1 MKDTDFYRQVLGL
14 KEPWEVQ
21 EVELSVE
28 SKKVTVSVGYR
39 EGTLWACPESQ
50 ERLPCHDHVERRWR
64 HLDTC
69 GFETILRARVPRVRG
84 SDGKVWTVPV
94 PWAEKGSR
102 FTLLFERFVVSVLLA
117 CQNITAASGLVDL
130 SWDQLHRIMERA
142 VERGMER
149 RDLEVLRHL
158 GLDEKSFAKG
168 QSYVSVMTDLDAG
181 RVLEV
186 MDGRDMSAGEMLLA
200 TLPDEVKEQIEAV
213 CIDMS
218 GANRGAIEKELPGAE
233 IVHDRFHIS
242 AHLNDS
248 VAKVHR
254 EENVRLQKQGDQRLK
269 GTQRLFGFDPAHFND
284 DQALRFKE
292 CRDADLKTARAWAIK
307 EMFRRFWDYS
317 YEGSAR
323 KFFKEWFGWAS
334 RSQLSPIIKV
344 AKMIKNHFEN
354 IITYLRHP
362 ITNAVT
368 EGLNSKI
375 QSIKASARG
384 FRSFFNYRTRILFFC
399 GKLDLFPL

>member
-1 MKDTDFYRQVLGL
+1 MKDTEFYQQILGL
-14 KEPWEVQ
+14 RSPWEVQ
-21 EVELSVE
+21 NVELTVE
-28 SKKVTVSVGYR
+28 GKRVVVRVGY
-39 EGTLWACPESQ
+39 EAGTLWGCPESG

-69 GFETILRARVPRVRG
+69 GFETILEARVPRVRG

-102 FTLLFERFVVSVLLA
+102 FTLLFESFVVRVLLA
-117 CQNITAASGLVDL
+117 SRSLSAASHLLGL

-142 VERGMER
+142 VERGLAS
-149 RDLEVLRHL
+149 RDLEELRYL

-168 QSYVSVMTDLDAG
+168 QSYVSVMTDLEEG

-186 MDGRDMSAGEMLLA
+186 MDGADQVTAEMLLT
-200 TLPDEVKEQIEAV
+200 TLPDRVLEKIEAV
-213 CIDMS
+213 CMDMS
-218 GANRGAIEKELPGAE
+218 GAFAAATRSQLPGVP

-242 AHLNDS
+242 AHLNEA

-254 EENVRLQKQGDQRLK
+254 EENAALKALGDRRLE
-269 GTQRLFGFDPAHFND
+269 GTQRLFGFDPGNLSQE
-284 DQALRFKE
+284 QAVRFRE
-292 CRDADLKTARAWAIK
+292 LRDADLRTSRAWAIK
-307 EMFRRFWDYS
+307 ELFRRFWSYR

-323 KFFKEWFGWAS
+323 RFFREWFAWAS
-334 RSQLSPIIKV
+334 RSQLKPIIET
-344 AKMIKNHFEN
+344 ARMIKRHFESM
-354 IITYLRHP
+354 ITYLRHP

-375 QSIKASARG
+375 QALKANARG

-399 GKLDLFPL
+399 GKLNLYPL